1 MRRHSAR
8 SSWFAAALCV
18 ALACVALPSSVATSA
33 EARVVVAGA
42 ARVPE
47 GDVIVNQSITTSF
60 DVTLKSSDPSALST
74 FLTTLYDPSSS
85 NYHHYLSTAAFAR
98 RFGATDASVSALR
111 TYFAGYGVR
120 VGSLSKGRV
129 VLHMSGTNDQISRAF
144 ATPVVT
150 VRTPDGVLASQF
162 RSPATLPVQVASGVE
177 GISGLSTVVT
187 PSTNIVRPR
196 ASARVTPGTCPSAGS
211 SFTTTP
217 NTLGGYT
224 AQQQSLLYGFG
235 NAWSKGDTGV
245 GQTIATYELSTYD
258 PADLAIF
265 LSCYGLSPS
274 ISSVN
279 VDGGP
284 TTLLEEEATL
294 DIEEAAVLAPGA
306 AIDVYQGPNSAAGPT
321 DVYQQIADDNTA
333 TIVSTSW
340 GTCESDPTGD
350 VAAEQPIFEQMA
362 AQGQTVLSASGDNGS
377 SDCYGITNNLPAVD
391 DPSSQPFVTGVGG
404 LTVSNISPLTET
416 VWNSGRN
423 ASTPGA
429 GGGGVSSLWSRPAW
443 QVAPGIAASEIQRM
457 VPDISAMADPATGFI
472 EYYTGTAS
480 GHCTRNCGSSGWGA
494 IGGTS
499 IGAPLVSA
507 LVATAAQSCA
517 VSRLGFINP
526 SLYAMASTGFNDVT
540 TGSNDLFN
548 VGEYSAGVGYDMA
561 SGLGSPKPD
570 AFIAGLCP
578 AVFDATKSSFS
589 VSSSKVAIL
598 GPGSTISATL
608 HDTADRPLTNAQ
620 LQVTAV
626 PSGNAVGGRLM
637 INNDRTSTQSS
648 GNAVSSVTTDA
659 TGNATFTVS
668 TTETGPVTVAIAFN
682 TKTIYSTTID
692 FTAAAPNNAPGRP
705 SIAKLS
711 AIVGG
716 FVLVAKPPTSNGGV
730 AISSY
735 QYSINA
741 GARWTTIAGGSTSVR
756 VTRLVK
762 GRRYNV
768 VVRAINAIGA
778 SAASAAKS
786 IVTRK

>member
-1 MRRHSAR
+1 
-8 SSWFAAALCV
+8 
-18 ALACVALPSSVATSA
+18 
-33 EARVVVAGA
+33 
-42 ARVPE
+42 
-47 GDVIVNQSITTSF
+47 
-60 DVTLKSSDPSALST
+60 
-74 FLTTLYDPSSS
+74 
-85 NYHHYLSTAAFAR
+85 
-98 RFGATDASVSALR
+98 
-111 TYFAGYGVR
+111 
-120 VGSLSKGRV
+120 
-129 VLHMSGTNDQISRAF
+129 
-144 ATPVVT
+144 
-150 VRTPDGVLASQF
+150 
-162 RSPATLPVQVASGVE
+162 
-177 GISGLSTVVT
+177 
-187 PSTNIVRPR
+187 VRPR
-196 ASARVTPGTCPSAGS
+196 AGTRATPGTCPSAGS
-211 SFTTTP
+211 SLGATP
-217 NTLGGYT
+217 NELGGYT
-224 AQQQSLLYGFG
+224 AQQQALLYGFG

-245 GQTIATYELSTYD
+245 GQTIATYELAGYD

-265 LSCYGLSPS
+265 LSCYALSPS

-284 TTLLEEEATL
+284 TSLLDEEATL
-294 DIEEAAVLAPGA
+294 DVEEAAVLAPGA
-306 AIDVYQGPNSAAGPT
+306 AIEVYQGPNSASGPT
-321 DVYQQIADDNTA
+321 DVYQRIADDNTA

-350 VAAEQPIFEQMA
+350 VTAEQPIFEQMA

-404 LTVSNISPLTET
+404 LTVSSISPLTQT

-423 ASTPGA
+423 AGTPGS
-429 GGGGVSSLWSRPAW
+429 GGGGASSLWSRPAW
-443 QVAPGIAASEIQRM
+443 QVAPGITASETQRM
-457 VPDISAMADPATGFI
+457 VPDLSTMADPATGFI

-480 GHCTRNCGSSGWGA
+480 GRCTRNCGSSGWGS

-507 LVATAAQSCA
+507 LVATAAQSCG
-517 VSRLGFINP
+517 VGRLGFINP

-589 VSSSKVAIL
+589 VSSNKVAIL

-620 LQVTAV
+620 LQITAV

-637 INNDRTSTQSS
+637 INNDRTSTQS
-648 GNAVSSVTTDA
+648 GGDAVSSVTTDA
-659 TGNATFTVS
+659 TGTATFSVT
-668 TTETGPVTVAIAFN
+668 TTETGPVAVAIAFN
-682 TKTIYSTTID
+682 AKTIYSTTID
-692 FTAAAPNNAPGRP
+692 FTAAAPNSAPGRP

-716 FVLVAKPPTSNGGV
+716 FVLVAKAPKSNGGV

-741 GARWTTIAGGSTSVR
+741 GASWTTIPRGSTSVR

-768 VVRAINAIGA
+768 VVRALNAIGA
-778 SAASAAKS
+778 SAASPAKS
-786 IVTRK
+786 IVTRT